1 MIVPDEIVSVTAQSI
16 PMGVRRIKGTSSS
29 VAQINGVDQRVDAD
43 VAIVDTGIDSAHP
56 DLNVAGGYNC
66 SSSNRGLWRD
76 VNRHGTH
83 VAGTVGAK
91 DDGGGVVGVAPGVR
105 LWAVKILNDDG
116 FGYLSWY
123 VCGLDWIASRKDP
136 VDPTRPLFEAV
147 NMSVAKAGAD
157 DRACGTRNKDI
168 LHAAICRVV
177 AAGIPVVAAAGNDRS
192 NASTLVPASYDEVIT
207 VSALADSDGKPGGV
221 GGSSCYSWGG
231 YDQDDTLAD
240 FSNGG
245 YDVDLIAPGKCIWST
260 LPGKSYGYSSGTS
273 MAAPHVTGAVA
284 LYKSTRPYATNSEV
298 KAALQYLG
306 TMDWRWWT
314 DRDTYHEKLL
324 DVSRLD
330 GLGDFSLSLG
340 SPGGA
345 VGEGGG
351 TVTLPIGVGRSASFF
366 ERVTLS
372 LATEAP
378 LTAGFAGSNSQFGFT
393 ATSSSLRV
401 TVPKAT
407 PAGSYTVRI
416 TGVNWGRE
424 RTASATIKVTSDL
437 PTASAAII
445 LPTTSTVFGGTSL
458 TAKAVWAAA
467 TDPTSAIAG
476 YEVQLRVD
484 AGSWGSTRTFTAL
497 ATRQTSFGVAA
508 GHTYGTRVR
517 AKDAVG
523 NWSPWVESAA
533 VRLAVTQES
542 STTMTWG
549 GTWNRWS
556 NQWVSGGATRYA
568 TRAGAWAKVSF
579 TGRSVALVV
588 PKGPDRGTA
597 RIYVDGAYVGSVSLY
612 ASAFQARRIVWSR
625 GWASSGTHTVSV
637 VVAGTAGHPRVDVDA
652 FAVLR

>member
-1 MIVPDEIVSVTAQSI
+1 MIVPDEIVSITAQSV
-16 PMGVRRIKGTSSS
+16 PMGVRRIKASSSS
-29 VAQINGVDQRVDAD
+29 VARIDGVDQRVNAD

-66 SSSNRGLWRD
+66 STSNRGLWRD
-76 VNRHGTH
+76 MNHHGTH

-91 DDGGGVVGVAPGVR
+91 DDGYGVVGVAPGVR

-147 NMSVAKAGAD
+147 NMSVAKSGSD
-157 DRACGTRNKDI
+157 DRACGTKNKDI

-207 VSALADSDGKPGGV
+207 VSALADTDGRS
-221 GGSSCYSWGG
+221 GGSGGPSCYSWGT

-306 TMDWRWWT
+306 TMDWKWWT
-314 DRDTYHEKLL
+314 DRDSYHEKLL

-340 SPGGA
+340 SPAA
-345 VGEGGG
+345 VGEAGG

-366 ERVTLS
+366 ERVNLS
-372 LATEAP
+372 AVAEAP
-378 LTAGFAGSNSQFGFT
+378 LSAKFAGATSLYGFT
-393 ATSSSLRV
+393 AKSSSLMV
-401 TVPKAT
+401 TVPKST
-407 PAGSYTVRI
+407 PAGTYTIRI
-416 TGVNWGRE
+416 TGLNWGRE
-424 RTASATIKVTSDL
+424 RTASATVTVTSDL

-445 LPTTSTVFGGTSL
+445 LPTTSTAFSGTSL

-467 TDPTSAIAG
+467 TDKSSAIAG
-476 YEVQLRVD
+476 YEVELRVD
-484 AGSWGSTRTFTAL
+484 SGSWGSTRTFSAL
-497 ATRQTSFGVAA
+497 AARQTSFGVAA
-508 GHTYGTRVR
+508 GHTYSTRVR

-523 NWSPWVESAA
+523 NWSPWVESAD
-533 VRLAVTQES
+533 VKLAVTQES
-542 STTMTWG
+542 STAVAYA
-549 GTWNRWS
+549 GTWSRWTNS
-556 NQWVSGGATRYA
+556 WLSGGAGRYA
-568 TRAGAWAKVSF
+568 TRAGARATLTF

-588 PKGPDRGTA
+588 PKGPSRGA
-597 RIYVDGAYVGSVSLY
+597 AKLFVDGAYVGSVSLY
-612 ASAFQARRIVWSR
+612 ASSFQARRIVWSR
-625 GWASSGTHTVSV
+625 GWATAGTHRVTVEVS
-637 VVAGTAGHPRVDVDA
+637 GTAGHPRVDVDA
-652 FAVLR
+652 FVVLK